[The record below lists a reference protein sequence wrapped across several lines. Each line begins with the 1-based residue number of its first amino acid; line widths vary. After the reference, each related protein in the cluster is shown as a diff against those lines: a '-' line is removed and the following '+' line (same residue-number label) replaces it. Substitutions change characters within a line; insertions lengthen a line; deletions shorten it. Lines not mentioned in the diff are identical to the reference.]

1 MLYRGR
7 FAPSPTGP
15 LHFGS
20 LVAAVGSYLDA
31 RCCGGEWLVRMED
44 IDPPREMPGAADLI
58 LQTLEAY
65 GFEWDG
71 AVLYQSTRSEAYES
85 ALERLRQEGALYAC
99 ACTRKEI
106 IDAARR
112 GIDGPVYPGTCR
124 SGLNGREARAWR
136 VRTTQQE
143 IAFEDAIQGHQA
155 QVLERDIGDF
165 VLKRADGFYA
175 YQLAVV
181 VDDAA
186 QGISHVVRGAD
197 LLDSTPRQIHLQRLL
212 QLPTPHYAHLPLATN
227 GAGEKL
233 SKQTLAPALSLDQ
246 APVMLWQALHFLGQM
261 PPRELATADLDSLW
275 QWARQHWQLGAVPRT
290 QARML

>member
-71 AVLYQSTRSEAYES
+71 AVLYQSSRSEAYES